1 MKNFRFLIAL
11 VAITFSATIIM
22 DAQVA
27 INDDGTP
34 PHSSA
39 MLDVSSTSLGLLIPR
54 MPTANR
60 LTMSAVE
67 GMIVF
72 DTGYNEF
79 YFYNGS
85 VWQELSAGSLWLRSG
100 SHTYLANPNDKVGIG
115 TSTPSQPISILTSTV
130 GAFFEAKSTAGWAG
144 LIIDKAAVSGKGY
157 IIFRTGGSSKWYT
170 GTLAN
175 NDYAI
180 STTSSSSGSKL
191 YIESSGD
198 VGIGT
203 NAPAYALDILRPAGV
218 NAFLRVKSGNLA
230 GLFLDKGAIDD
241 NGYILYRTNGS
252 NDWAAGTIGNQDYAI
267 STSPSL
273 SDCKLYIES
282 GGNVGIGTTSP
293 KGKFHVHDAGSTL
306 GNIHITP
313 MGSNDSARIYFGE
326 NSTGTLGMYWLYDG
340 GGNQMELWG
349 NSSSTHYGPH
359 LTVDR
364 SDGDMTLGG
373 SLTSSG
379 NVTMTGNVA
388 IGGSTF
394 ATGYDLS
401 VDGKIICEE
410 LRVNMSG
417 NWPDYVFRK
426 DYDLMTIPELSRF
439 IEQNGHLPE
448 VPAASEIEKTGIDV
462 GEMQKIMMKKI
473 EELSLYIIQQQEGQE
488 ELSNYIIKQQEEIDE
503 LKNELAKIR
512 K

>member
-1 MKNFRFLIAL
+1 
-11 VAITFSATIIM
+11 
-22 DAQVA
+22 
-27 INDDGTP
+27 
-34 PHSSA
+34 
-39 MLDVSSTSLGLLIPR
+39 
-54 MPTANR
+54 
-60 LTMSAVE
+60 
-67 GMIVF
+67 
-72 DTGYNEF
+72 
-79 YFYNGS
+79 
-85 VWQELSAGSLWLRSG
+85 
-100 SHTYLANPNDKVGIG
+100 
-115 TSTPSQPISILTSTV
+115 
-130 GAFFEAKSTAGWAG
+130 
-144 LIIDKAAVSGKGY
+144 
-157 IIFRTGGSSKWYT
+157 
-170 GTLAN
+170 
-175 NDYAI
+175 
-180 STTSSSSGSKL
+180 
-191 YIESSGD
+191 
-198 VGIGT
+198 
-203 NAPAYALDILRPAGV
+203 
-218 NAFLRVKSGNLA
+218 
-230 GLFLDKGAIDD
+230 
-241 NGYILYRTNGS
+241 
-252 NDWAAGTIGNQDYAI
+252 
-267 STSPSL
+267 
-273 SDCKLYIES
+273 
-282 GGNVGIGTTSP
+282 
-293 KGKFHVHDAGSTL
+293 
-306 GNIHITP
+306 
-313 MGSNDSARIYFGE
+313 
-326 NSTGTLGMYWLYDG
+326 LYDG